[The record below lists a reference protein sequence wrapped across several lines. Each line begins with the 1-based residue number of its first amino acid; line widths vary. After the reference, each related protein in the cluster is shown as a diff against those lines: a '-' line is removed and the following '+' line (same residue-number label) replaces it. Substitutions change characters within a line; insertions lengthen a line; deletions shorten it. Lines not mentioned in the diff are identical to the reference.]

1 MVNTPSPDSPPS
13 REQLQG
19 SLRTLHSELERTS
32 SIDADSRRL
41 LQQLLSDVQRLLHA
55 NPGAASGTVAQ
66 QTAHAAEK
74 PSERLEDL
82 AVEFEAGHPV
92 LAGSLRQ
99 FIELCS
105 RAGL

>member
-1 MVNTPSPDSPPS
+1 MNTSSPASPPS

-19 SLRTLHSELERTS
+19 SLRTLHAELERTS

-41 LQQLLSDVQRLLHA
+41 LQQLLADVQRLLHA
-55 NPGAASGTVAQ
+55 APAATSGPATQ
-66 QTAHAAEK
+66 KTAVTTQR

-82 AVEFEAGHPV
+82 AVEFEAEHPL

-99 FIELCS
+99 FVELCS